1 MQDAKMIRLAF
12 LIMMLAPASVGA
24 QVHKKVLD
32 QMAGGHERAAI
43 AMLKEGGA
51 HADALAEELKQIVL
65 RGQILDSRQA
75 RWVLMRGRAIGTLID
90 IYEALGSP
98 MHPMAWGVLLT
109 ISIPGEAKSERFLQ
123 DMLNHSE
130 PPNEACYDPHNLFH
144 ISGKPRL
151 PEEQCPLQTEWCFA
165 GRLLYEVYGKGPD
178 PHIMFP
184 LCTGKTKEEEDSKWF
199 DM

>member
-1 MQDAKMIRLAF
+1 
-12 LIMMLAPASVGA
+12 MMLAPASVEA
-24 QVHKKVLD
+24 QAHKKVLD
-32 QMAGGHERAAI
+32 QMAAGHERAAI

-65 RGQILDSRQA
+65 HGQKLDSQQA
-75 RWVLMRGRAIGTLID
+75 RWVLVRGRAIGTLID
-90 IYEALGSP
+90 IYEVLSSP
-98 MHPMAWGVLLT
+98 MHPMAWDVLMA
-109 ISIPGEAKSERFLQ
+109 ISFPGDAEAERFLQ

-130 PPNEACYDPHNLFH
+130 PPNEACYDPHNLSQ
-144 ISGKPRL
+144 ISGKKRPL
-151 PEEQCPLQTEWCFA
+151 EEYCPLRTEWCFA
-165 GRLLYEVYGKGPD
+165 GRLLYEDFGKGPD